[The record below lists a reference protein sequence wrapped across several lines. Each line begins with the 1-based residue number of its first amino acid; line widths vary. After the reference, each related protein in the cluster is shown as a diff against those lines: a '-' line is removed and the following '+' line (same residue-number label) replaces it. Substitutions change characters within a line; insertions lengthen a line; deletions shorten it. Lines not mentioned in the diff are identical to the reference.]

1 MPNPNHPLKGSI
13 IAVDPIRAIRDVRA
27 LKKLLADNQRD
38 LALFVVGIN
47 TNLRASD
54 LTRITVGHVR
64 DLKTGGSFTLREK
77 KTGKVRSVVMN
88 KDCIEAIQGYLAS
101 RPGATDDEPLFRSQ
115 RGSGAI
121 TPITLNA
128 LVKAW
133 CRAINLT
140 GNYGA
145 HTLRKTWGYH
155 QRVAFKVDMPT
166 LMTAFGH
173 ATQRQTLKYLGIGEQ
188 EVRNVFM
195 NSIG

>member
-1 MPNPNHPLKGSI
+1 MPNPNHPTKGAI
-13 IAVDPIRAIRDVRA
+13 ITVDPVRNIKHIRAI
-27 LKKLLADNQRD
+27 KKLLADKPRD

-54 LTRITVGHVR
+54 LTRLTVGQVR
-64 DLKTGGSFTLREK
+64 DLKAGESFDLRER
-77 KTGKVRSVVMN
+77 KTGKVRPVVLN
-88 KDCIEAIQGYLAS
+88 DDCIRAIRGYLTTRREA
-101 RPGATDDEPLFRSQ
+101 GLGEPLFRSQ
-115 RGSGAI
+115 RGGKAL
-121 TPITLNA
+121 TPISLNG
-128 LVKAW
+128 LVKGW
-133 CRAINLT
+133 CRALNLP

-155 QRVAFKVDMPT
+155 QRTTFRVDMPT

-195 NSIG
+195 NTIG

>member
-1 MPNPNHPLKGSI
+1 MANPNHPQKGAI
-13 IAVDPIRAIRDVRA
+13 IAVDPIRSVKDIRSI
-27 LKKLLADNQRD
+27 KKMLAGRPRD
-38 LALFVVGIN
+38 LALFVIGIN

-54 LTRITVGHVR
+54 LTRVTVGQVR
-64 DLKTGGSFTLREK
+64 SLKPGEHFDLREK
-77 KTGKVRSVVMN
+77 KTGKVRPVVMN
-88 KDCIEAIQGYLAS
+88 SDCTTAIGKCLAA
-101 RPGATDDEPLFRSQ
+101 RAEATDDEPLFKSQ
-115 RGSGAI
+115 RGESAI
-121 TPITLNA
+121 TPITLNG
-128 LVKAW
+128 LVKNW

-155 QRVAFKVDMPT
+155 QRTAFNVDIPT

-173 ATQRQTLKYLGIGEQ
+173 ATQRQTLRYLGIGEQ

>member
-1 MPNPNHPLKGSI
+1 MANPNHPQKGAI
-13 IAVDPIRAIRDVRA
+13 ITVDPIRAVKDIRSI
-27 LKKLLADNQRD
+27 KKMLASRPRD

-54 LTRITVGHVR
+54 LTRVTVGQVR
-64 DLKTGGSFTLREK
+64 SLKPGEHFDLREK
-77 KTGKVRSVVMN
+77 KTGKVRHVVIN
-88 KDCIEAIQGYLAS
+88 SDSTAAINNYLS
-101 RPGATDDEPLFRSQ
+101 GRPEATDDEPLFKSQ
-115 RGSGAI
+115 RGELAV
-121 TPITLNA
+121 TPITLNG
-128 LVKAW
+128 LVKSW

-155 QRVAFKVDMPT
+155 QRTAFNVDIPT